1 MSARTR
7 TPVVDAHH
15 HFWTP
20 SRHDYYWMAGA
31 ELEPIRRSFG
41 PADLRP
47 LLAEAGVDSTVLV
60 QTVPSVQETREFM
73 ETAAATDFVAGVV
86 GWVDLTDPA
95 VGTRSPSCNPNPTDG
110 RSSASGIR
118 SMMRRM
124 RSGCCGP
131 MCNAVWR
138 R

>member
-1 MSARTR
+1 MECAATVERNACCTIREKIMSARPR

-41 PADLRP
+41 PEDLRP
-47 LLAEAGVDSTVLV
+47 LLAAAGVDATVLV

-95 VGTRSPSCNPNPTDG
+95 VADTLAELRSQSNGQTL
-110 RSSASGIR
+110 
-118 SMMRRM
+118 
-124 RSGCCGP
+124 
-131 MCNAVWR
+131 V
-138 R
+138 